1 MKTKTKTTLSALLA
15 CAVVGS
21 AGVAQAGT
29 VGITGT
35 ATGTYSLSLY
45 NVASSLPVPGSLLGT
60 STTNPNNAWSFDFT
74 GGSFSAPGGM
84 LTTGFS
90 YTAISGA
97 LVDNGDGT
105 YTGSYSFGFGPAPA
119 VATTTTWDVTQ
130 VGTNLSFVTL
140 DGDANGYYG
149 TSFTNIFG
157 TIGPVMDGT
166 AMGSVSAVPVP
177 AAVWL
182 FGSGLLGLAGV
193 ARRRKTS

>member
-15 CAVVGS
+15 CAIAGS

-29 VGITGT
+29 VGITGS
-35 ATGTYSLSLY
+35 ASGTYSLTLL
-45 NVASSLPVPGSLLGT
+45 NGATPPPGVVLGT
-60 STTNPNNAWSFDFT
+60 STTNPSNAWSFTFS
-74 GGSFSAPGGM
+74 GGSGSFSAAGGM

-90 YTAISGA
+90 YTPISGA

-119 VATTTTWDVTQ
+119 VATTTTWDVTL
-130 VGTNLSFVTL
+130 VGSTVTLVTL
-140 DGDANGYYG
+140 DTEPNGING

-157 TIGPVMDGT
+157 TISPVMNGT
-166 AMGSVSAVPVP
+166 ATGSVSAVPIP
-177 AAVWL
+177 AAAWL
-182 FGSGLLGLAGV
+182 LGSGLLGLAGV